1 MIVGV
6 VDETCADERRVTV
19 VPAEI
24 PSLTKLGIEVIV
36 QRGAGRAAGF
46 PDGEYEA
53 RDARLVSDRAEVLDS
68 ADLVV
73 RLHPFAGKHG
83 AADLE
88 HIQAGR
94 AVLGLLNPF
103 GSREQV
109 EQLARRR
116 VTSFAFELLP
126 RISRAQSMDALSSM
140 ATIAGYKG
148 VLLAAA
154 ALDKLC
160 PMMITAAGTISPA
173 RVFVVGAGV
182 AGLQACAT
190 ARRLGAVVEAYDVR
204 AAVKEQVESLGV
216 KFLELAL
223 ETAAAEA
230 QGGYAQ
236 AMGEDFY
243 RQQRDLMLRVVGNSD
258 VVIATAAVPG
268 QRAPILLTEAMIQR
282 MRPGSVVVD
291 LVAESGGNCELT
303 KPGQSID
310 RGGVTILGP
319 INLPSTVPHHASQMY
334 ARNVTSFLRNLVKDK
349 KLDYDSGDEIVRET
363 MLTRGGQVVSGRVRK
378 AFGIAADSDG

>member
-1 MIVGV
+1 MIAGV
-6 VDETCADERRVTV
+6 VDETCTDERRVAV
-19 VPAEI
+19 VPAEVT
-24 PSLTKLGIEVIV
+24 SLTKLGLGVVV
-36 QRGAGRAAGF
+36 QRGAGQSAGF

-53 RDARLVSDRAEVLDS
+53 RGARLASSRAQVFDS
-68 ADLVV
+68 AELLV
-73 RLHPFAGKHG
+73 RLHPFGGEHG

-88 HIQAGR
+88 LVRPGR

-103 GSREQV
+103 GNREDV
-109 EQLARRR
+109 EQLAKRQ

-140 ATIAGYKG
+140 ATIAGYKA
-148 VLLAAA
+148 VLLAASG
-154 ALDKLC
+154 LDKIC

-204 AAVKEQVESLGV
+204 PAVKEQVESLGV
-216 KFLELAL
+216 KILELAL
-223 ETAAAEA
+223 ETVAAEA
-230 QGGYAQ
+230 RGGYAQ

-243 RQQRDLMLRVVGNSD
+243 RQQRDLMMRAVANSD
-258 VVIATAAVPG
+258 MVISTAAVPG

-303 KPGQSID
+303 KPGQSVD
-310 RGGVTILGP
+310 CGGVTILGP

-334 ARNVTSFLRNLVKDK
+334 ARNVTSFLRNLVKDQ
-349 KLDYDSGDEIVRET
+349 KLDHDSADEIVREA
-363 MLTRGGQVVSGRVRK
+363 MLTRGGRVVNERVRK
-378 AFGIAADSDG
+378 AFDFPSR

>member
-1 MIVGV
+1 MIVGI
-6 VDETCADERRVTV
+6 VDETGANERRVAL

-24 PSLTKLGIEVIV
+24 VSLTKLGVEVVI
-36 QRGAGRAAGF
+36 QRGAGKGAGF

-53 RDARLVSDRAEVLDS
+53 RDGRLVTSRAEVFDC
-68 ADLVV
+68 ADLLVG
-73 RLHPFAGKHG
+73 LHPFQGESG

-88 HIQAGR
+88 LVQAGR

-103 GSREQV
+103 TGRDHV
-109 EQLARRR
+109 EQLAKRR

-140 ATIAGYKG
+140 ATVAGYKA

-154 ALDKLC
+154 ALDKIF
-160 PMMITAAGTISPA
+160 PMMITAAGTITPA

-204 AAVKEQVESLGV
+204 PAVKEQVESLGV
-216 KFLELAL
+216 KFLELGI
-223 ETAAAEA
+223 ETKAAEG

-236 AMGEDFY
+236 SMGDDFY
-243 RQQRDLMLRVVGNSD
+243 RQQRDLMMRAVGSSD
-258 VVIATAAVPG
+258 VVISTAAVPG

-282 MRPGSVVVD
+282 MRPGSIVVD

-303 KPGQSID
+303 KLGQSID
-310 RGGVTILGP
+310 CGGVTIVGP
-319 INLPSTVPHHASQMY
+319 VNLPSTVPHHASQMY
-334 ARNVTSFLRNLVKDK
+334 ARNVTSFLRNLVKEQKIDC
-349 KLDYDSGDEIVRET
+349 DSGDEIVREAT
-363 MLTRGGQVVSGRVRK
+363 LTRDGQVVNERVRK
-378 AFGIAADSDG
+378 AFEGE

>member
-1 MIVGV
+1 MILGV
-6 VDETCADERRVTV
+6 VDETGADERRVAV
-19 VPAEI
+19 IPAEV
-24 PSLTKLGIEVIV
+24 PSLTKLGIEILV
-36 QRGAGRAAGF
+36 QSGAGKSAGF
-46 PDGEYEA
+46 PDADYEA
-53 RDARLVSDRAEVLDS
+53 RDARLVSSRAAVFEA
-68 ADLVV
+68 ADLLV
-73 RLHPFAGKHG
+73 RLHPFSGENG

-88 HIQAGR
+88 LLQPGR

-103 GSREQV
+103 VDREHV
-109 EQLARRR
+109 ERLVERQ

-154 ALDKLC
+154 QLDKIC

-173 RVFVVGAGV
+173 RVLVVGAGV

-204 AAVKEQVESLGV
+204 PAVKEQVESLGV
-216 KFLELAL
+216 KFLEIAL
-223 ETAAAEA
+223 ETAKAEA

-236 AMGEDFY
+236 SMGEEFY
-243 RQQRDLMLRVVGNSD
+243 RQQRDLMMRVVGNSD
-258 VVIATAAVPG
+258 VVISTAAVPG
-268 QRAPILLTEAMIQR
+268 KRAPILLTEAMIER
-282 MRPGSVVVD
+282 MRPGSVIVD

-303 KPGQSID
+303 QPGQTVD
-310 RGGVTILGP
+310 RHGVTILGP

-334 ARNVTSFLRNLVKDK
+334 ARNVTSFLRNLVKDQ

-363 MLTRGGQVVSGRVRK
+363 LLTRDGRMVNERVRE
-378 AFGIAADSDG
+378 AFETTTG